1 MQVELKSCP
10 FCGGEAEIHDATR
23 ILGLWRLVHRC
34 KVIGYIGI
42 ERADKEAAIAAW
54 NTRHQARAEVVGEIV
69 AWLRENDV
77 YGEWR
82 EGVATIEAKFGG
94 RDGGSI

>member
-1 MQVELKSCP
+1 MLPKPCANTRKPAMQVELKSCP

-54 NTRHQARAEVVGEIV
+54 NTRVGDTNV
-69 AWLRENDV
+69 
-77 YGEWR
+77 
-82 EGVATIEAKFGG
+82 
-94 RDGGSI
+94 

>member
-1 MQVELKSCP
+1 MQVELKPCP

-42 ERADKEAAIAAW
+42 ERADKDAAIAAW
-54 NTRHQARAEVVGEIV
+54 NRRAGDSD
-69 AWLRENDV
+69 A
-77 YGEWR
+77 
-82 EGVATIEAKFGG
+82 
-94 RDGGSI
+94 S

>member
-42 ERADKEAAIAAW
+42 ERADKDAAIAAW
-54 NTRHQARAEVVGEIV
+54 NRRHQARAEVVGEIV
-69 AWLRENDV
+69 AWLNDQDKSTDV
-77 YGEWR
+77 R
-82 EGVATIEAKFGG
+82 DAADQIEANFGTTQAG
-94 RDGGSI
+94 

>member
-1 MQVELKSCP
+1 MTNDFGSHLYNSQ
-10 FCGGEAEIHDATR
+10 AE
-23 ILGLWRLVHRC
+23 
-34 KVIGYIGI
+34 
-42 ERADKEAAIAAW
+42 AIAAW

-82 EGVATIEAKFGG
+82 EGVATIEAKFGA
-94 RDGGSI
+94 RAS